1 MGIFVKGETRS
12 TLFTEEEAQ
21 VLVSMLPGFQGVDE
35 HNYSDVDAIKN
46 SDIFTAVSMIA
57 SDIATLE
64 LEKFEDGIKKND
76 DEFLSIINVRPNQ
89 YYTGYMFKFVMVAN
103 ALLNGQSFA
112 EIVRS
117 PSGKVLALFHLLN
130 SSVAFKQDASTN
142 HKLEYTY
149 KETENSKE
157 RRIPSDNI
165 IHLKF
170 FSLDGIKGISLLTSL
185 KDDMSTQTYSKK
197 FLSGF
202 FKNGT
207 QAGGLLTLKG
217 SKLSKE
223 AREKLREEWQSA
235 NAGSGKAHKVLV
247 LDETMEYKPVVID
260 TEILKLINTSTH
272 STSQIAKVFGIP
284 KHRFGLD
291 TGNMKLEDMNL
302 DYLIN
307 TLSPYL
313 ESFVSELRFKL
324 IPKDDVARNRFRFNT
339 DGMKTIDAET
349 KAKNTKMLLETGVYS
364 IDMALK
370 EYGKEPLPNGLGA
383 KHLVS
388 LNYTTVDQLEAYQM
402 AKATN
407 LPIPKGGEENGEN

>member
-1 MGIFVKGETRS
+1 
-12 TLFTEEEAQ
+12 
-21 VLVSMLPGFQGVDE
+21 
-35 HNYSDVDAIKN
+35 
-46 SDIFTAVSMIA
+46 
-57 SDIATLE
+57 
-64 LEKFEDGIKKND
+64 
-76 DEFLSIINVRPNQ
+76 
-89 YYTGYMFKFVMVAN
+89 MFKFVMVAN

-117 PSGKVLALFHLLN
+117 PGGKVSALYHIVN
-130 SSVAFKQDASTN
+130 SSITFKQDASTN
-142 HKLEYTY
+142 YKLVYTY
-149 KETENSKE
+149 KEASSSVE
-157 RRIPSDNI
+157 RKIPSDNI

-170 FSLDGIKGISLLTSL
+170 FSLDGINGVSLLRSL
-185 KDDMSTQTYSKK
+185 SDDMSTQSNSKK
-197 FLSGF
+197 FLANF

-207 QAGGLLTLKG
+207 QAGGLLTYKG
-217 SKLSKE
+217 GKLSKE
-223 AREKLREEWQSA
+223 ARDKLREEWQAS
-235 NAGSGKAHKVLV
+235 NAGSDKAHKVLV
-247 LDETMEYKPVVID
+247 LDETMAYDPVVID

-272 STSQIAKVFGIP
+272 STSQVAKVFGIP
-284 KHRFGLD
+284 KHRFGLE

-324 IPKDDVARNRFRFNT
+324 VPKKDLARIRYRFNT

-349 KAKNTKMLLETGVYS
+349 KAKNAKTLLETGVYS
-364 IDMALK
+364 IDDARK
-370 EYGKEPLPNGLGA
+370 EYGKEPLPGGIGA

-407 LPIPKGGEENGEN
+407 LPIPKGGEVNGE

>member
-1 MGIFVKGETRS
+1 MGIFIKGETRS
-12 TLFTEEEAQ
+12 ALFTEEEAQ

-35 HNYSDVDAIKN
+35 RNYTSVDAIKN

-64 LEKFEDGIKKND
+64 LEKFEDGIKNND
-76 DEFLSIINVRPNQ
+76 DEFLSIINVRPND

-112 EIVRS
+112 EVVRS
-117 PSGKVLALFHLLN
+117 PGGKVVALYHLLN
-130 SSVAFKQDASTN
+130 SSVVFKQDASTN
-142 HKLEYTY
+142 YKLVYTH
-149 KETENSKE
+149 KETGSNVE
-157 RRIPSDNI
+157 RKIPSDNI

-170 FSLDGIKGISLLTSL
+170 FSLDGINGVSLLRSL
-185 KDDMSTQTYSKK
+185 SDDMSTQTNSKK
-197 FLSGF
+197 FLANF

-207 QAGGLLTLKG
+207 QAGGLLTYKG
-217 SKLSKE
+217 GKLSKE
-223 AREKLREEWQSA
+223 ARDKLREEWQAS
-235 NAGSGKAHKVLV
+235 NAGSDKAHKVLV
-247 LDETMEYKPVVID
+247 LDETMAYDPVVID

-272 STSQIAKVFGIP
+272 STSQVAKVFGIP
-284 KHRFGLD
+284 KHRFGLE

-324 IPKDDVARNRFRFNT
+324 VPKKDLARNRYRFNT

-349 KAKNTKMLLETGVYS
+349 KAKNTKMLLETGVFS

-407 LPIPKGGEENGEN
+407 LPIPKGGEVNGE